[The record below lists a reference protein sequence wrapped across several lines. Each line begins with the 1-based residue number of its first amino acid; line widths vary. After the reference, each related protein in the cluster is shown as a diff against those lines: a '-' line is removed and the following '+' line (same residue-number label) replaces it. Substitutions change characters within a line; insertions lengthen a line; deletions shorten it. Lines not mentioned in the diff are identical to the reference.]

1 MRFSPHRIAAVLT
14 ILACAPSGSPQGTA
28 VSPSP
33 ARPDSLPQESIRP
46 AHPDTA
52 AAGRKREV
60 GEVARAIRGRGRLPA
75 ESVYKDIRVLKGVS
89 AGTLLAIMDVGYG
102 RSLGVGC
109 SHCHVAGEWDREDST
124 RKQVAREMSLMVRRI
139 NTELLAKIEHLRSD
153 TARVN
158 CTTCHR
164 GSIKPALDFTDT
176 P

>member
-1 MRFSPHRIAAVLT
+1 MRFSPHLVALVAMLGCTAA
-14 ILACAPSGSPQGTA
+14 GSPHATA
-28 VSPSP
+28 TPH
-33 ARPDSLPQESIRP
+33 AAKADSLPQETILP

-52 AAGRKREV
+52 AESRKRDV
-60 GEVARAIRGRGRLPA
+60 AEVARTIRGRGRLPA
-75 ESVYKDIRVLKGVS
+75 ESVYKDIRVLKGLS
-89 AGTLLAIMDVGYG
+89 AGTLLAVMDVGYG

-109 SHCHVAGEWDREDST
+109 SHCHVSGEWEREDST

-164 GSIKPALDFTDT
+164 GSIKPALDFTDA